1 MLVLAALAAPSV
13 PPAVNYHFTRTCQ
26 YRCEHCFHANTNSYI
41 APLPVAL
48 AAIDCLADAGVRK
61 LNLAGGE
68 PLLYPDYSAALL
80 RRAKDCGM
88 FTSVITNGARATPDW
103 LERTAD
109 VLDVF
114 GVSVDS
120 FQHTANLASGR
131 ATAAGATLEFSHL
144 LRLRDACAASGT
156 GFKINT
162 VVHAGNVDD
171 DVNEQLL
178 ELAPMRWKVF
188 QMLLVRGEND
198 NAAHLQVDRTAYDRY
213 LARHAHVPHL
223 VAESNSVM
231 RNSYVVMDERMR
243 LLDCSTGG
251 KLPSS
256 MSVVEDVHAALAH
269 IGFDDAAFRE
279 RDGEFFSDAHF

>member
-1 MLVLAALAAPSV
+1 MLALVAAASSV

-26 YRCEHCFHANTNSYI
+26 YHCAHCFHANTNAYI
-41 APLPVAL
+41 APLDVAL
-48 AAIDCLADAGVRK
+48 GAVDRLAAAGVRK

-80 RRAKDCGM
+80 RHAKALGM

-103 LERTAD
+103 LESTAG

-120 FQHTANLASGR
+120 FQHTANVASGR
-131 ATAAGATLEFSHL
+131 ATAAGATLEYSHL

-156 GFKINT
+156 GFKLNT
-162 VVHAGNVDD
+162 VVHTGNVDD
-171 DVNEQLL
+171 DVGEQLL

-188 QMLLVRGEND
+188 QMLLIRGENGH
-198 NAAHLQVDRTAYDRY
+198 AAHLQVDDAAYDRY

-223 VAESNSVM
+223 VAEPNSVM

-243 LLDCSTGG
+243 LLDCSKGG
-251 KLPSS
+251 KVPSP
-256 MSVVEDVHAALAH
+256 MSVIEDVHAALAH

-279 RDGEFFSDAHF
+279 RDGNFFSS